1 MPLEKNKAP
10 LPTSLLDS
18 RGFTLLEVL
27 IAMAIMIV
35 ALASIF
41 MIEGSSIGASD
52 KAKRMNIVSML
63 AKNKMIETEFDLEGK
78 GFDELDKETSG
89 KFDPPFSDYGW
100 KRSVKELKFP
110 NIGSGGGSGQDDA
123 NAQVTALISKL
134 FSEFLSKS
142 IREVSVAITWQR
154 GGHEQ
159 SFAVATYWV
168 DLNHAFELTE

>member
-1 MPLEKNKAP
+1 LAKNKARI
-10 LPTSLLDS
+10 LGGR

-27 IAMAIMIV
+27 IAMAIMIT
-35 ALASIF
+35 ALAAIF

-78 GFDELDKETSG
+78 GFDELDKETAG
-89 KFDPPFSDYGW
+89 KFEAPFNDYGW
-100 KRSVKELKFP
+100 KRSIKELKFP
-110 NIGSGGGSGQDDA
+110 NIGGGGGSSAQDDA
-123 NAQVTALISKL
+123 NAQITDMISKF
-134 FSEFLSKS
+134 FSEYLSKS
-142 IREVSVAITWQR
+142 IREVSIAITWQR

-168 DLNHAFELTE
+168 DLNHAFELTQ